1 MRRIVERVFAL
12 GILLF
17 ATGVF
22 AQTYSSKLIRIITTQ
37 PGGGS
42 DVLARVIA
50 PPLSASLGQPV
61 VVDNRTALVAVE
73 TAAKAPPDGYTLLV
87 NGSAL
92 WLQPLLRDN
101 VPWDPVRDFA
111 PITLAISAPTLLVVH
126 PSVPVKSV
134 RDLIALAK
142 AQPGQLNYAA
152 GTLGATPHIAGEL
165 FKSMAGVNIVRV
177 PYKGTGP
184 ALIGLLTGEA
194 HLMFPNAASALGHI
208 KQGKL
213 RALAVG
219 TAEPSPLVP
228 GVPTIAA
235 SGLPGY
241 VSESPQ
247 GVFAPAGIP
256 APIVTRL
263 NQEIARILSSP
274 DVKPRLVNSGTSVV
288 ASSPDAFAAAIKAD
302 IARISKLSKQASIRE
317 E

>member
-1 MRRIVERVFAL
+1 MRRIAERTFAL

-17 ATGVF
+17 ATGVL
-22 AQTYSSKLIRIITTQ
+22 AQTYPTRLIRIITTQ

-61 VVDNRTALVAVE
+61 VVDNRTALVAVD
-73 TAAKAPPDGYTLLV
+73 TAAKAPADGYTLLV

-134 RDLIALAK
+134 RDLIAFAK
-142 AQPGQLNYAA
+142 ARPGQLNYAA

-165 FKSMAGVNIVRV
+165 FKAMAGVDIVRI

-219 TAEPSPLVP
+219 TAQPSPLVP
-228 GVPTIAA
+228 GVPTLAA

-241 VSESPQ
+241 ESESPQ
-247 GVFAPAGIP
+247 GVFAPAGTP
-256 APIVTRL
+256 TPIISRL
-263 NQEIARILSSP
+263 NQEIARILSST
-274 DVKPRLVNSGTSVV
+274 DIKPRLVNSGTAVV

>member
-17 ATGVF
+17 ATVVF
-22 AQTYSSKLIRIITTQ
+22 AQTYPTKLIRIITTQ

-50 PPLSASLGQPV
+50 PPLSASVGQPV

-73 TAAKAPPDGYTLLV
+73 TAAKAPPDGYSLLV

-247 GVFAPAGIP
+247 GVFAPAGTP

-274 DVKPRLVNSGTSVV
+274 DIKPRLVNSGTSVV
-288 ASSPDAFAAAIKAD
+288 ANSPDAFAAAIKAD